1 MVTSM
6 RIIGLLVVPIAAWCQ
21 TPAISSLVNSASY
34 QPTLEYPGF
43 IVTIF
48 GMNLATTTASAQSVP
63 LPLKL
68 GGTSVTVGGVAAP
81 LFYVSPT
88 QINLQMPAQGSG
100 AASTSIVVSTSAGS
114 STPYDPYTATPNAW
128 LAGGIFTTDASGCGQ
143 GAVLNVAADGSLS
156 VNSSANSASPGASIA
171 VYGTGIAQIINPP
184 IGVPAPLS
192 PLLGALSDPGL
203 AFDFVASPGNAA
215 SSVWAGLAPGSV
227 GLDQAN
233 VQIPTTVREGCAV
246 PLQAAYS
253 TDSEGISPPVTIAI
267 RQGGGQCVDPPAAGY
282 GQIVWQKTVNTTAQ
296 SVVSETDTM
305 TALLQASP
313 GQQAPPAPVY
323 SDGCP
328 GNVCN
333 ETLPSSMTLFGPAC
347 PVPGYRGLTAGT
359 VTIQGPG
366 LSPAHVPVVP
376 YQKGQLSGLS
386 AYQATLPTGTVR
398 SGDFT
403 VTASGGAEVGPFQAA
418 LKIGADIQIQTP
430 LAGLD
435 VFSNCAPLTINW
447 TGGDP
452 KSWVTV
458 SFVQQVASAYGGYQF
473 VNFAY
478 QTHTSN
484 GTMTIPVPVPP
495 ANACGPPPNPIALTI
510 EVDPDPSEITIFP
523 ASGLSLGGEA
533 TWKYLHTFQA
543 GLDIH

>member
-1 MVTSM
+1 M
-6 RIIGLLVVPIAAWCQ
+6 RSSVERALIGLLIAPVAAWCQ
-21 TPAISSLVNSASY
+21 QTPVISSLVNSASY
-34 QPTLEYPGF
+34 QPTVEYPGF

-48 GMNLATTTASAQSVP
+48 GTNLATATASAPSVP

-68 GGTSVTVGGVAAP
+68 GGTTVTVGGTAAP

-88 QINLQMPAQGSG
+88 QINLQMPGQGSG
-100 AASTSIVVSTSAGS
+100 AASTSVVVSTSAGS
-114 STPYDPYTATPNAW
+114 SAPYDPYTVTPNAW
-128 LAGGIFTTDASGCGQ
+128 LAGGIFTTGASGCGQ
-143 GAVLNVAADGSLS
+143 AAVLNVAANGGLSL
-156 VNSSANSASPGASIA
+156 NSSANSASPGASIA

-184 IGVPAPLS
+184 IGLASPSS
-192 PLLGALSDPGL
+192 PLLGALADPGF
-203 AFDFVASPGNAA
+203 AFDFVATPGNAV
-215 SSVWAGLAPGSV
+215 SSEWAGLAPGSV

-233 VQIPTTVREGCAV
+233 VQIPATVREGCAV

-253 TDSEGISPPVTIAI
+253 TDSEGISQPVTIAI

-282 GQIVWQKTVNTTAQ
+282 GQIVWKKTVNTTAQ
-296 SVVSETDTM
+296 NVVSETDTM
-305 TALLQASP
+305 TVLLQVSP

-333 ETLPSSMTLFGPAC
+333 TTLPTSMTLFGPAC

-359 VTIQGPG
+359 VTIQGPD
-366 LSPAHVPVVP
+366 LSAAQVPVVP
-376 YQKGQLSGLS
+376 YHQGQLGGLS
-386 AYQATLPTGTVR
+386 AYQATLPAGTVQA
-398 SGDFT
+398 GNFT
-403 VTASGGAEVGPFQAA
+403 VTTSGGAEVGPFQAA

-430 LAGLD
+430 LAGLGA
-435 VFSNCAPLTINW
+435 FGNCEPLTINW

-458 SFVQQVASAYGGYQF
+458 SFIQVYAGYEG

-495 ANACGPPPNPIALTI
+495 ANSCGPPPHPIVLTI
-510 EVDPDPSEITIFP
+510 EVDPDPSEITTFS
-523 ASGLSLGGEA
+523 ASGLSLGGQA
-533 TWKYLHTFQA
+533 TWRYIHPFQA

>member
-1 MVTSM
+1 MK
-6 RIIGLLVVPIAAWCQ
+6 RALIGLLAVPMAAWCQ
-21 TPAISSLVNSASY
+21 PPVISSLLNSASY
-34 QPTLEYPGF
+34 QPTLENAGF

-48 GMNLATTTASAQSVP
+48 GKNLASTTASAPSVP

-68 GGTSVTVGGVAAP
+68 GGTTVTVGGVAAP

-88 QINLQMPAQGSG
+88 QINLQLPAQGSV
-100 AASTSIVVSTSAGS
+100 VVSTSVGS
-114 STPYDPYTATPNAW
+114 SAPYDPYTATPNTW
-128 LAGGIFTTDASGCGQ
+128 PAGGIFTTNASGCGQ
-143 GAVLNVAADGSLS
+143 GAVLNVAADGGLS
-156 VNSSANSASPGASIA
+156 VNSSANSASPGSSIA
-171 VYGTGIAQIINPP
+171 VYGTGLIDVFEPP

-192 PLLGALSDPGL
+192 PLLTGAEGAGAEL
-203 AFDFVASPGNAA
+203 DFGGSNDDVPSPIW
-215 SSVWAGLAPGSV
+215 SGLAPGLV
-227 GLDQAN
+227 GVDQVN
-233 VQIPTTVREGCAV
+233 VRIPATVRQGCAV
-246 PLQAAYS
+246 PLQVPYSNGGGGAA
-253 TDSEGISPPVTIAI
+253 ISQPVTIAI
-267 RQGGGQCVDPPAAGY
+267 RQGGGQCVDPPSAGY

-296 SVVSETDTM
+296 NVVSETDTM

-328 GNVCN
+328 GNICG
-333 ETLPSSMTLFGPAC
+333 TSLQSSMTLFGPAC
-347 PVPGYRGLTAGT
+347 PVPGYHGLTAGT

-366 LSPAHVPVVP
+366 LNAAQAPVVP
-376 YQKGQLSGLS
+376 YQQGQLSGLS
-386 AYQATLPTGTVR
+386 AYQATLPAGTVQM
-398 SGDFT
+398 GNFT

-430 LAGLD
+430 LAGID
-435 VFSNCAPLTINW
+435 AFNCASLTIDW

-458 SFVQQVASAYGGYQF
+458 SFVQQVPSAYGGYQF

-484 GTMTIPVPVPP
+484 GTMTIPPPFQTNSPCVPGSGTPVV
-495 ANACGPPPNPIALTI
+495 ITI
-510 EVDPDPSEITIFP
+510 EVDPDPSEITTFS

-533 TWKYLHTFQA
+533 TWRYIHTFQA
-543 GLDIH
+543 NIDVEE